1 MHISIVHDLA
11 TSNTGTMS
19 PTIHLIAGWVGLKTL
34 VAGLTKSKG
43 GSESEIPSHVDDS
56 RCFSIVFKNKTAI
69 HLELPVLG
77 NGRSRAEW
85 LDAFRDLCDG
95 TYKSLLHP
103 DELDES

>member
-1 MHISIVHDLA
+1 M
-11 TSNTGTMS
+11 
-19 PTIHLIAGWVGLKTL
+19 GLKTL

-43 GSESEIPSHVDDS
+43 GSESEIPSHVDDA

-69 HLELPVLG
+69 HLELPALG

-95 TYKSLLHP
+95 SYKALLHP
-103 DELDES
+103 EDIEES